1 MHRRLALI
9 ADDCQL
15 TCALHA
21 EVLQRVGFRTVTVA
35 SGAAAASEVRR
46 ALATDGTR
54 FDLILLDYDMPDGDG
69 PSAARLIRGIGVD
82 RYPAPMYCVSSHAA
96 ERIEVSCL
104 AAGFDGVLSKPLV
117 LDTALLAGIAPA
129 SPDRSRSKDPRQA
142 AGQPASS
149 RPGSD
154 WRP

>member
-35 SGAAAASEVRR
+35 SGAAAAREVRR
-46 ALATDGTR
+46 ALTTDGTR
-54 FDLILLDYDMPDGDG
+54 FDLILLDYDMPDGNG
-69 PSAARLIRGIGVD
+69 PSAARLIREIGFE

-96 ERIEVSCL
+96 DWIEVSCL

-117 LDTALLAGIAPA
+117 LDAALLSRLAPA
-129 SPDRSRSKDPRQA
+129 RLDRSKPAS
-142 AGQPASS
+142 QPASS
-149 RPGSD
+149 RPGRD
-154 WRP
+154 RRP